1 MSKWKKQREGGGYVK
16 LNIKNIYIKR
26 IKNIKT
32 QIEKQNGEFDVV
44 LCEQ

>member
-1 MSKWKKQREGGGYVK
+1 VK

-32 QIEKQNGEFDVV
+32 QIEKQNREFDVV
-44 LCEQ
+44 LCE